1 MLEEQKRAGFRPVTP
16 AIVEELKS
24 IVGEQHILFDDQ
36 EKLKEYSHDE
46 VAEEMYHGLPEV
58 VVKPNSTQEIAAIMK
73 LANRELIPVTPQGA
87 KSGLSGGG
95 VPIMG
100 GILMSFERMNR
111 ILEIDRTN
119 MMATAEPG
127 IITNDFSA
135 AVEKEGLFF
144 AGYPM
149 SLLTCYLGGNVAN
162 NAGGGKAVKYGV
174 TSRYILGLEVVLPSG
189 EIAFYGGKRV
199 KDVTGYNMVQLMV
212 GSEGTL
218 GIFTKI
224 VVKLIPL
231 PKAKTDMM
239 VLFKDLDLA
248 IAIVPKIMTEVGVT
262 PTGIEFMDRLTLET
276 SCKHLGES
284 LEQYKNA
291 GAFLII
297 EVDGNDAEQ
306 VLNDSLDIGDYCMQ
320 NGAIDAFVAQT
331 PSDQEKIWK
340 LRRNA
345 AEAFKAISP
354 RQTLEDIVV
363 PMSEIPRVLPVL
375 EGLSI
380 KYDVFIPCYG
390 HAGDG
395 NLHVTVVKNPDHSEE
410 QWLEILPKVLTD
422 LYSEINKIGG
432 TISGEHGIGNKRK
445 QFLTLVLGDSEIE
458 SMKSIKRALDPN
470 NILNPGKIF
479 DL

>member
-1 MLEEQKRAGFRPVTP
+1 MTEEKKAAGYQPVTP
-16 AIVEELKS
+16 AVVEELKS
-24 IVGEQHILFDDQ
+24 IVGEKYVLVDDE

-46 VAEEMYHGLPEV
+46 VAEEKYHGMPEV
-58 VVKPNSTQEIAAIMK
+58 VVKPNSTEEVSAIMK
-73 LANRELIPVTPQGA
+73 LANREKIPVTPQGA

-95 VPIMG
+95 VPVMG
-100 GILMSFERMNR
+100 GILLSVERMNR
-111 ILEIDRTN
+111 ILEIDQAN
-119 MMATAEPG
+119 MMAIAEPG

-149 SLLTCYLGGNVAN
+149 SLLTCYLGGNVAE
-162 NAGGGKAVKYGV
+162 NAGGGKAIKYGV
-174 TSRYILGLEVVLPSG
+174 TGRYILGMEVVLPSG

-224 VVKLIPL
+224 IVKLIPL

-239 VLFKDLDLA
+239 VLFEDLETA
-248 IAIVPKIMTEVGVT
+248 IGIVPKIMTEVGVT

-297 EVDGNDAEQ
+297 EVDGNDEEQ
-306 VLNDSLDIGDYCMQ
+306 VLNECLDIGDLCTE

-331 PSDQEKIWK
+331 PSDQERIWK

-363 PMSEIPRVLPVL
+363 PMSEIPKVLPVL
-375 EGLSI
+375 EELSK

-395 NLHVTVVKNPDHSEE
+395 NLHATVVKNPEHSEGRW
-410 QWLEILPKVLTD
+410 QEILPKVLAD
-422 LYSEINKIGG
+422 MYAEINKLGG

-445 QFLTLVLGDSEIE
+445 QFLPLVLGETEIE

-479 DL
+479 DI

>member
-1 MLEEQKRAGFRPVTP
+1 MPHYNKVTP
-16 AIVEELKS
+16 ETVEELKQ
-24 IVGEQHILFDDQ
+24 IVGEKHVLVDDE
-36 EKLKEYSHDE
+36 EKLKDYSHDE
-46 VAEEMYHGLPEV
+46 VAEEEYHGMPEV
-58 VVKPNSTQEIAAIMK
+58 VVKPDGAEEISAIMK

-95 VPIMG
+95 VPVMG
-100 GILMSFERMNR
+100 GILLSVERMNR
-111 ILEIDRTN
+111 ILEIDRAN
-119 MMATAEPG
+119 MMAVAEPG

-135 AVEKEGLFF
+135 EVEKEGLFF

-149 SLLTCYLGGNVAN
+149 SLLTCFLGGNVAE
-162 NAGGGKAVKYGV
+162 NAGGGKAIKYGV
-174 TSRYILGLEVVLPSG
+174 TGQYILGLEVVMPSG
-189 EIAFYGGKRV
+189 EIAFFGGKRV
-199 KDVTGYNMVQLMV
+199 KDVTGYNMVGLMV

-224 VVKLIPL
+224 IVKLIPL
-231 PKAKTDMM
+231 PRAKIDMM
-239 VLFKDLDLA
+239 VLFEDLQTA
-248 IAIVPKIMTEVGVT
+248 IDVVPKIMTEVGVT

-297 EVDGNDAEQ
+297 EVDGNDEEQ
-306 VLNDSLDIGDYCMQ
+306 ILNECLDIGDLCTG
-320 NGAIDAFVAQT
+320 NGALDAFVAQT
-331 PSDQEKIWK
+331 PTDQERIWK

-354 RQTLEDIVV
+354 RQSLEDIVV
-363 PMSEIPRVLPVL
+363 PVSTIPQVLPIL
-375 EGLSI
+375 EELSN
-380 KYDVFIPCYG
+380 KYDLFIPCYG

-395 NLHVTVVKNPDHSEE
+395 NLHATVVKNPDHTEE
-410 QWLEILPKVLTD
+410 QWQKILPALLSD
-422 LYSEINKIGG
+422 LYREINRLGG
-432 TISGEHGIGNKRK
+432 TISGEHGVGSKRK
-445 QFLTLVLGDSEIE
+445 QFLPLVLGETEIE
-458 SMKSIKRALDPN
+458 AMKSIKRALDPN

>member
-1 MLEEQKRAGFRPVTP
+1 MPDYQKVTP
-16 AIVEELKS
+16 GVVESLKL
-24 IVGEQHILFDDQ
+24 IVGEKYVLVDDE

-46 VAEEMYHGLPEV
+46 VAETRYHGMPEV
-58 VVKPNSTQEIAAIMK
+58 VVKPGSTEEISAIMK
-73 LANRELIPVTPQGA
+73 LANREMVPVTPQGA

-95 VPIMG
+95 VPVLG
-100 GILMSFERMNR
+100 GIVLSVERMNR
-111 ILEIDRTN
+111 ILEIDRAN
-119 MMATAEPG
+119 MMAVAEPG
-127 IITNDFSA
+127 IITNEFSD

-149 SLLTCYLGGNVAN
+149 SLLTCYLGGNVAE
-162 NAGGGKAVKYGV
+162 NAGGGKAIKYGV
-174 TSRYILGLEVVLPSG
+174 TGRYILGLEVVMPTG
-189 EIAFYGGKRV
+189 EVAFFGGKRV

-224 VVKLIPL
+224 IVKLIPL
-231 PKAKTDMM
+231 PKAKIDMM
-239 VLFKDLDLA
+239 VLFEDLQTA
-248 IAIVPKIMTEVGVT
+248 IDVVPRIMTEVGVT

-297 EVDGNDAEQ
+297 EVDGNDEERI
-306 VLNDSLDIGDYCMQ
+306 LNECLDIGDLCTD

-331 PSDQEKIWK
+331 PSDQERIWK

-363 PMSEIPRVLPVL
+363 PMSEIPKVMPVL
-375 EGLSI
+375 DELSK

-395 NLHVTVVKNPDHSEE
+395 NLHATVVKNPDHSEE
-410 QWLEILPKVLTD
+410 QWLDILPKVLAD
-422 LYSEINKIGG
+422 LYAEINKLGG

-445 QFLTLVLGDSEIE
+445 QFLHLVLGETEIE
-458 SMKSIKRALDPN
+458 TMKSIKKVFDPN